1 MLTDTYILH
10 LANTSAT
17 PDAVSV
23 DADKNEFS
31 IRIPEH
37 IRSKGKCFVKI
48 ISANMVL
55 ENNAA
60 NRIVAANTRV
70 VVWESNISYL
80 GFSTN
85 GRSSGNAILG
95 SAIISDA
102 EKVVNLLSTN
112 LPTFTSPQLPD
123 VIRITKKQQGP
134 LNLNLTPASEYI
146 TNLLPCDVTLELTFD
161 SDITNPTERELFSRR
176 N

>member
-1 MLTDTYILH
+1 MLTDTYVLH

-17 PDAVSV
+17 PDAITV
-23 DADKNEFS
+23 DSDKNEFS
-31 IRIPEH
+31 IRIPES
-37 IRSKGKCFVKI
+37 IRSKGKCFIKV
-48 ISANMVL
+48 ISGNMVL
-55 ENNAA
+55 ENNLG

-70 VVWESNISYL
+70 VVFESNISYL

-95 SAIISDA
+95 SAIIGDA

-112 LPTFTSPQLPD
+112 LPTFTCPQLPD

-134 LNLNLTPASEYI
+134 LNLNLTSANEY
-146 TNLLPCDVTLELTFD
+146 TANLLPCDITLELTFD
-161 SDITNPTERELFSRR
+161 SDITNPTEREMFSRR